1 MRMINRVDQ
10 ELRKPLEDYLKL
22 SSGDLKIEE
31 IPKIRKVV
39 DQISTAMKAQAPEV
53 PGVSVQ
59 DKQISGPPGGCDLRI
74 RVYRP
79 SDIHGKLPALLWIHG
94 GGYVLGSIDQDDP
107 SSKHMAVAC
116 ECVVVS
122 VDYRLAPENP
132 FPAPLE
138 DCYAALKWMH
148 DQGGELGIDC
158 ARIAVGGASAGG
170 GLGAALALLAR
181 DRMEMRIAFQLLIYP
196 MIDDSN
202 IAPADETI
210 LDTYVWSRENNRVG
224 WKSYLGCEPGSD
236 GISPYAAAFRALD
249 LSGLPPAYIAVG
261 DLDLF
266 LSENIEYAQRILRA
280 GIPVELHVYPGAFHG
295 FYNFFPRA
303 QISRRFTSDLEEALK
318 RALHR
323 DSRAWNPGRG

>member
-1 MRMINRVDQ
+1 MLNRVDQ

-22 SSGDLKIEE
+22 SIEDLKIQE
-31 IPKIRKVV
+31 ISKIRKIA
-39 DQISTAMKAQAPEV
+39 DQMAIAMKAQAPPV
-53 PGVSVQ
+53 AGVSVQ
-59 DKQISGPPGGCDLRI
+59 DKQIPGPPGTPDLRI

-79 SDIHGKLPALLWIHG
+79 SKNNGKLPALLWIHG

-107 SSKHMAVAC
+107 TSKHMAIAC

-148 DQGGELGIDC
+148 GHENELGIDS

-170 GLGAALALLAR
+170 GLGAGLALLVR
-181 DRMEMRIAFQLLIYP
+181 DRLEMRIAFQLLIYP
-196 MIDDSN
+196 MIDDCN
-202 IAPADETI
+202 VVPAHETI

-224 WKSYLGCEPGSD
+224 WKSYLGCEPRSD
-236 GISPYAAAFRALD
+236 GISPYAAAFRAQD
-249 LSGLPPAYIAVG
+249 LTDLPPAYIAVG

-266 LSENIEYAQRILRA
+266 LNENIEYAQRLLGA

-295 FYNFFPRA
+295 FYNFFPLA
-303 QISRRFTSDLEEALK
+303 QISRRFTSDLEGALA
-318 RALHR
+318 RALHP
-323 DSRAWNPGRG
+323 DSRA